1 LDLTVIGGIIAALVL
16 FSVGDIL
23 EGGNP
28 LGLIHISSIII
39 VVPTTL
45 SAAAVATKQKY
56 VVAAYKELKI
66 VFGNPN
72 LNPMETLNKIIS
84 LAEKARKEGI
94 LSIETEIAN
103 IDDPFFRKGLQML
116 VDGVEP
122 EAIRERLELEIGEI
136 EEYYEGA
143 AKYWITAGE
152 TTPVFGLVGAVMGLI
167 LALKRLENP
176 VEMAEG
182 IAGAFTATV
191 TGIVSSYLLFGP
203 FGHKMKAKAK
213 DIIKTR
219 EMILEGIIGIALSK
233 NPKMLKEQLMIYT
246 GQEAEEGKE

>member
-16 FSVGDIL
+16 FAVGDIL

>member
-1 LDLTVIGGIIAALVL
+1 MDITTIGGIIAALVL
-16 FSVGDIL
+16 FAVGDIL

-28 LGLIHISSIII
+28 AGLIHISSIII

-56 VVAAYKELKI
+56 VAAAYKELKI
-66 VFGNPN
+66 VFGNPQ
-72 LNPMETLNKIIS
+72 LNPEETLEQIIKM
-84 LAEKARKEGI
+84 AEKARKEGI
-94 LSIETEIAN
+94 LAIESDIGN
-103 IDDPFFRKGLQML
+103 IEDPFFRKGLQML
-116 VDGVEP
+116 VDGLEP
-122 EAIRERLELEIGEI
+122 EVIRERMELEIGEI

-203 FGHKMKAKAK
+203 WGHKMKAKSK

-219 EMILEGIIGIALSK
+219 EMILEGIIGISLSK
-233 NPKMLKEQLMIYT
+233 NPKMLREQLMIYT
-246 GQEAEEGKE
+246 GKSESKEA

>member
-1 LDLTVIGGIIAALVL
+1 MDLTTIGGILAALIL

-28 LGLIHISSIII
+28 AGLIHISSIII

-45 SAAAVATKQKY
+45 SAAAVATKQKF
-56 VVAAYKELKI
+56 VTAAYKELKI
-66 VFGNPN
+66 VFGNPQ
-72 LNPMETLNKIIS
+72 LNPEETLEQIIKM
-84 LAEKARKEGI
+84 AEKARKEGI
-94 LSIETEIAN
+94 LSIEADIGTIE
-103 IDDPFFRKGLQML
+103 DPFFRRGLQML
-116 VDGVEP
+116 VDGYEP
-122 EAIRERLELEIGEI
+122 EGIRERLELEIETI

-143 AKYWITAGE
+143 AKYWIVAGE

-203 FGHKMKAKAK
+203 WGNKMKAKAK
-213 DIIKTR
+213 DIVKTR
-219 EMILEGIIGIALSK
+219 MMILEGIIGISLSK
-233 NPKMLKEQLMIYT
+233 NPKVLREQLIIYT
-246 GQEAEEGKE
+246 GKSESKEE